1 MNKKEVE
8 KQVYNIIYPISQEM
22 DFELVDLEYV
32 KEGPYKYL
40 RVFIDKPGGV
50 SIDDCQNFSKNI
62 SEKVDEQDPIKEN
75 YFLEV
80 SSPGIDRPFK
90 DDKDFKRALNK
101 EVEVNLYKKINNSK
115 TFVGELIDFDE
126 NIIIINNNKED
137 IKINRTDIAKINIA
151 IKF

>member
-8 KQVYNIIYPISQEM
+8 KKVYNIVYPISQEM

-50 SIDDCQNFSKNI
+50 SIDDCQNFSKKT
-62 SEKVDEQDPIKEN
+62 SEKMDEHDPIKEN

-90 DDKDFKRALNK
+90 NDKDFKRALNK
-101 EVEVNLYKKINNSK
+101 EVEVNLYKKIKNSK

-126 NIIIINNNKED
+126 NIIIINNNEED

>member
-62 SEKVDEQDPIKEN
+62 SKKVDEQDPIKEN